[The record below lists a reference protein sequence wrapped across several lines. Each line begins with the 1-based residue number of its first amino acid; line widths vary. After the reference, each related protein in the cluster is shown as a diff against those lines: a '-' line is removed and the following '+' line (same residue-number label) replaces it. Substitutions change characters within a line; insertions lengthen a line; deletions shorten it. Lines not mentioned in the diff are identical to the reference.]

1 MGWTAKEIDEL
12 RKGKNGTAGS
22 TAGSSSAH
30 SSTAAGS
37 RSTGTGSGWT
47 PEKID
52 ALRGGSTGKRT
63 TEAWENRSA
72 GTSTETRRARTNTGS
87 SQSSTG
93 GSLGGQVLAQM
104 MGSTNPKLQLEVPG
118 SGTQSERN
126 GTRGGTAQ

>member
-37 RSTGTGSGWT
+37 RSTGSGWT

-52 ALRGGSTGKRT
+52 ALRGSTGKRT
-63 TEAWENRSA
+63 TEAWVNRSA
-72 GTSTETRRARTNTGS
+72 GASTETRRARTNTGS

-93 GSLGGQVLAQM
+93 GSLGGQA
-104 MGSTNPKLQLEVPG
+104 S
-118 SGTQSERN
+118 
-126 GTRGGTAQ
+126 